1 LAGLTYLTINGKRQG
16 LISEGCLTQSS
27 LGNKELVGSVLHGE
41 QRINQLVPDHAYIN
55 SLLHREE
62 LLAKNTQYFMLLT
75 LKEVRDI
82 LSVLTGMADDFFS
95 YKLGGGNIKD
105 IWDGKNTLGNF
116 TSYLN
121 EADQLKF
128 NLKGLGIKA
137 IACKYGAETYFK
149 ITGYPSVR
157 RILNGTR
164 YKASHPQLLELG
176 IGWRGVAH
184 TVVKGV
190 KFCVYFSLAFR
201 AIELIFKD
209 EYTLVDFFGDVIMDT
224 AKTLV
229 AAVVAGLVAGA
240 LITLFPIVITAGIVI
255 VIGIALNIALNHLDS
270 TFGWSHK
277 LKKALRE
284 SFTEQQKIRDWNRNH
299 MNNANTPFH
308 PQWKI

>member
-1 LAGLTYLTINGKRQG
+1 MPVFKGKHATWAD
-16 LISEGCLTQSS
+16 S
-27 LGNKELVGSVLHGE
+27 VGGVLRGE
-41 QRINQLVPDHAYIN
+41 QRINQLVPDHPYIN
-55 SLLHREE
+55 SLPHMEE

-82 LSVLTGMADDFFS
+82 LSDLTGMADDFFS

-137 IACKYGAETYFK
+137 IACKYGAETYIK

-184 TVVKGV
+184 TVVKGI

-201 AIELIFKD
+201 AIEWIFKK

-229 AAVVAGLVAGA
+229 SAVVAGLIAGG

-255 VIGIALNIALNHLDS
+255 VIGIFLNIELNRLDS
-270 TFGWSHK
+270 TFGWSLQ

-284 SFTEQQKIRDWNRNH
+284 SFAEQQKIRDWNINH

-308 PQWKI
+308 PQWKIQN

>member
-1 LAGLTYLTINGKRQG
+1 MSMPVFKGKHATWAD
-16 LISEGCLTQSS
+16 S
-27 LGNKELVGSVLHGE
+27 VGGVLRGE
-41 QRINQLVPDHAYIN
+41 QRINQLVPDHPYIN
-55 SLLHREE
+55 SLPHMEE

-82 LSVLTGMADDFFS
+82 LSDLTGTADDFFS

-137 IACKYGAETYFK
+137 IACKYGAETYIK

-184 TVVKGV
+184 TVVKGI

-201 AIELIFKD
+201 AIEWIFKK

-229 AAVVAGLVAGA
+229 SAVVAGLIAGG

-255 VIGIALNIALNHLDS
+255 VIGIFLNIELNRLDS
-270 TFGWSHK
+270 TFGWSLQ

-284 SFTEQQKIRDWNRNH
+284 SFAEQQKIRDWNINH

-308 PQWKI
+308 PQWKIQN

>member
-1 LAGLTYLTINGKRQG
+1 MPVFKGKPATWAD
-16 LISEGCLTQSS
+16 S
-27 LGNKELVGSVLHGE
+27 VGGVLRGE
-41 QRINQLVPDHAYIN
+41 QRINQWVPDHPYIN
-55 SLLHREE
+55 NLPHMEE
-62 LLAKNTQYFMLLT
+62 LLAKNTQHFMLLT
-75 LKEVRDI
+75 LNEVRDI
-82 LSVLTGMADDFFS
+82 LSDLTGMADDFFS

-105 IWDGKNTLGNF
+105 IWDGKNTFGNF
-116 TSYLN
+116 TSYFN
-121 EADQLKF
+121 EAEQLKF

-137 IACKYGAETYFK
+137 IACKYGAETYIK

-184 TVVKGV
+184 TVVKGI

-201 AIELIFKD
+201 AIELMFKD

-229 AAVVAGLVAGA
+229 SAVVAGLVAGS
-240 LITLFPIVITAGIVI
+240 LITSAPIVITAGIVI
-255 VIGIALNIALNHLDS
+255 VIGITLNIELNNLDS
-270 TFGWSHK
+270 TFGWSLQ

-284 SFTEQQKIRDWNRNH
+284 SFAEQQKIRSWNINH
-299 MNNANTPFH
+299 MNNANNPFH

>member
-1 LAGLTYLTINGKRQG
+1 MPVFKGKPATWAD
-16 LISEGCLTQSS
+16 S
-27 LGNKELVGSVLHGE
+27 VGGVLRGE
-41 QRINQLVPDHAYIN
+41 QRINQWVPDHPYIN
-55 SLLHREE
+55 NLPHMEE
-62 LLAKNTQYFMLLT
+62 LLAKNTQHFMLLT
-75 LKEVRDI
+75 LNEVRDI
-82 LSVLTGMADDFFS
+82 LSDLTGMADDFFS

-105 IWDGKNTLGNF
+105 IWDGKNTFGNF
-116 TSYLN
+116 TSYFN
-121 EADQLKF
+121 EAEQLKF

-137 IACKYGAETYFK
+137 IACKYGAETYIK

-184 TVVKGV
+184 TVVKGI

-229 AAVVAGLVAGA
+229 SSVAAAAAGMGLAVIGSPILFTLAVVITIGIIFNNKLNKYDQKYGWSASMKQLIREA
-240 LITLFPIVITAGIVI
+240 LIEQEKNRT
-255 VIGIALNIALNHLDS
+255 
-270 TFGWSHK
+270 WHK
-277 LKKALRE
+277 R
-284 SFTEQQKIRDWNRNH
+284 H
-299 MNNANTPFH
+299 MNAENFTLYNLH
-308 PQWKI
+308 N